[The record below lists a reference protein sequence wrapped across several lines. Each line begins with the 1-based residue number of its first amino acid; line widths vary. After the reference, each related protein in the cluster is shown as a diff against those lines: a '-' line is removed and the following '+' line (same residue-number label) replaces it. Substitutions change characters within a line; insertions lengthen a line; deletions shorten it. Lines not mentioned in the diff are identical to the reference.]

1 MPDGSRHPALVLL
14 DLTLGTA
21 AAGVDGLTRGAGLA
35 ARLAA
40 PPARAVAGA
49 GRDVARRIPAGPAD
63 RLRATGQQLQRTGR
77 QLRDNARGRAQA
89 LVTLLANAVLDQLD
103 LTDLVVQRVDLD
115 QVAQHLDIDAIV
127 ARIDL
132 IGLAEYIV
140 DGIDLPKIIR
150 DSTGSVASEGV
161 RGVRM
166 QGIEADEALAKFI
179 DRLLLRRRPRRTGV
193 EHSPAD
199 LKPPRTDLEPSRT
212 GGEYSHTNLEHRH
225 ADLQHSRPGL
235 EPPRTALQHSRPDME
250 PRGADLDLER
260 SPAGRVL
267 ENGAGP

>member
-1 MPDGSRHPALVLL
+1 MPDGRRPAALVLL

-21 AAGVDGLTRGAGLA
+21 AAGVDGLARGAGLA

-49 GRDVARRIPAGPAD
+49 GREVARRLPAGPAD
-63 RLRATGQQLQRTGR
+63 RLRATGQQLRSTGQ
-77 QLRDNARGRAQA
+77 QLRNNARDRVQA
-89 LVTLLANAVLDQLD
+89 LVPLLVNAVLDQLD

-115 QVAQHLDIDAIV
+115 QVAQHLDLDAVV

-132 IGLAEYIV
+132 ISLAEYIV

-166 QGIEADEALAKFI
+166 QSIEADEALAKFI
-179 DRLLLRRRPRRTGV
+179 DRLLLRRRPRRTGM
-193 EHSPAD
+193 EQSHLD
-199 LKPPRTDLEPSRT
+199 QIHLEQGHT
-212 GGEYSHTNLEHRH
+212 G
-225 ADLQHSRPGL
+225 
-235 EPPRTALQHSRPDME
+235 
-250 PRGADLDLER
+250 R
-260 SPAGRVL
+260 SLA
-267 ENGAGP
+267 NGAGP